1 MSETATTL
9 IAGPPS
15 QQSIQVTPYVSTLPY
30 EMMKLTED
38 VFSSVIYNKFIK
50 YIVGGKL
57 DATIDQKQ
65 IVTLLKNY
73 REDLIGKRNN
83 QIQYTSDFSYN
94 VLEKEALYYLL
105 KNRISNLYYSSK
117 EIKDASAEIRDISGM
132 EQGVLDEKTKISKNR
147 TLYILPNINSA
158 TKESITFNLN
168 KDLIG
173 KIRPYYESLFTSSS
187 ENLFFLNILSLE
199 NEDLDEFKSRLA
211 QELER
216 LKEHIKLKGLSDKTA
231 YNQIIYFVDN
241 EKDKSFNISYFTNSL
256 KLKKEYMTEL
266 NSKLNSF
273 FITGVGSQRLNLS
286 NPLFSNIENLTGDI
300 IIRGLK
306 SYYKNS
312 TDPKKTEIN
321 DILKDNSFKDALRL
335 LIVALNDTYKRYT
348 NVEYK
353 KSLSQTINVNTFHIY
368 SRFDNLDSAIQT
380 AEITPS
386 KDFLYVFLEKGHIPK
401 LGYFQVSKE
410 SKQQYF
416 FIVDAI
422 ENKRWKTDTDGE
434 YVKYTKRFPVD
445 KQVEK
450 TQTKEDDDDEV
461 EALEAIE
468 HKSDAPETR
477 RILVEIRYNYGRI
490 EFKNIQTKLNTK
502 FEGEIVFYKIKRMY
516 EQYSWFKFNMIDHS
530 LSDSNEIKYYEDT
543 IFDIRSL
550 KSYLQSENKY
560 NDNTRLPYEFLK
572 INSNIQ
578 DLRKYTDFIYDN
590 FKDNINKNLKDDS
603 FQEKIKKNIADII
616 FERNG
621 LIYIRNTNTKSEK
634 EKEKATADNYKVVNH
649 KYSSVRSGTPLD
661 TQLGFYFNKVYNEKK
676 EETYIKG
683 VVKDVKEEI
692 KSLFGQPNKTGAFV
706 VIQITKDVIAD
717 GAKLLL
723 SAECKQRSKRI
734 KSRYYRLFSFF
745 KGGKKTTLKKKK
757 RTRSKRYYR
766 T

>member
-1 MSETATTL
+1 MSATATTL

-30 EMMKLTED
+30 EMMKITED
-38 VFSSVIYNKFIK
+38 VFTSVKYNKFIK
-50 YIVGGKL
+50 YIVGGKT
-57 DATIDQKQ
+57 DAVISEKD
-65 IVTLLKNY
+65 IVGLLKSY
-73 REDLIGKRNN
+73 REDLVTKRNID
-83 QIQYTSDFSYN
+83 IQYTTDFSYN

-105 KNRISNLYYSSK
+105 KNRIRNLYYSNQD
-117 EIKDASAEIRDISGM
+117 IKDAYTDISAINAATTL
-132 EQGVLDEKTKISKNR
+132 EQGMFDEKTKISKNR

-168 KDLIG
+168 KDLVG
-173 KIRPYYESLFTSSS
+173 KIRRYYERLFTSSS

-241 EKDKSFNISYFTNSL
+241 EKDKSFNINYFTNSL
-256 KLKKEYMTEL
+256 KLKKDYMVEL
-266 NSKLNSF
+266 NSKLNTF
-273 FITGVGSQRLNLS
+273 FTNGIGSQRLNLS
-286 NPLFSNIENLTGDI
+286 NTLFSNIENLTGDV

-306 SYYKNS
+306 SHYKTTSNS
-312 TDPKKTEIN
+312 EIGE
-321 DILKDNSFKDALRL
+321 ILKDNSFKDALRI

-348 NVEYK
+348 SVEYK

-380 AEITPS
+380 AEINPS
-386 KDFLYVFLEKGHIPK
+386 RDFLYVFLEKGHLPK

-422 ENKRWKTDTDGE
+422 ENKRWKTDPDNE
-434 YVKYTKRFPVD
+434 YIKYTKRYPVD
-445 KQVEK
+445 EQIKI
-450 TQTKEDDDDEV
+450 TQTKEDDDDEA
-461 EALEAIE
+461 EALEAAE
-468 HKSDAPETR
+468 HKSDTPETR

-502 FEGEIVFYKIKRMY
+502 FEGEINFYKIKRGY
-516 EQYSWFKFNMIDHS
+516 EQYSWFKFNMIDRS

-543 IFDIRSL
+543 IFDTRSL
-550 KSYLQSENKY
+550 KAYLQSENKY
-560 NDNTRLPYEFLK
+560 NDTTRLPYEFLK
-572 INSNIQ
+572 INSNIEE
-578 DLRKYTDFIYDN
+578 LRKYTDFIYDN
-590 FKDNINKNLKDDS
+590 FKDNINKNLKDTT

-621 LIYIRNTNTKSEK
+621 LIYIRNTNVKSEK
-634 EKEKATADNYKVVNH
+634 EKEKATSDNYKVVNH
-649 KYSSVRSGTPLD
+649 KYISVRSGTD
-661 TQLGFYFNKVYNEKK
+661 IQNQITFYFNKIYNEKK

-683 VVKDVKEEI
+683 ITKDVTEEI
-692 KSLFGQPNKTGAFV
+692 KSLFEQPNKTGAFV

-717 GAKLLL
+717 GSKLLL

-734 KSRYYRLFSFF
+734 KSRYYRLFSIF
-745 KGGKKTTLKKKK
+745 KGGKKTRRKK